1 MAPGKLIRGIYAPT
15 PTFFNQDESQSLDIA
30 AHEEHILWLAKAG
43 VQGVVIQGS
52 TGEAVALT
60 VEEKIQITKA
70 TRAVLD
76 SNGFDHVLVIAG
88 AGAQSV
94 LEAVSLA
101 RDAHSAGADHILV
114 LPPSYFASSLN
125 ADSVVQ
131 YYSLVADKSPVPV
144 IIYSWPAASGGLE
157 ITSDVFAVL
166 AKHPNIVAVKQTDHM
181 VGKMARNI
189 WLTKSEEFLVFGGG
203 TDYLIGALAV
213 GVHGAITGM
222 ANITPRL
229 LLKLMEL
236 YDQGKTAE
244 AIELQGQIAVAEYAM
259 LTGGIP
265 GIKLAIQLFLGRG
278 GVPRL
283 PIPPAS
289 NAVLDKIT
297 KEASPVFQLEQKL
310 WEAGTL

>member
-1 MAPGKLIRGIYAPT
+1 
-15 PTFFNQDESQSLDIA
+15 LD
-30 AHEEHILWLAKAG
+30 K
-43 VQGVVIQGS
+43 
-52 TGEAVALT
+52 
-60 VEEKIQITKA
+60 
-70 TRAVLD
+70 
-76 SNGFDHVLVIAG
+76 NGFDHVLVIAG

-101 RDAHSAGADHILV
+101 RDAHSVGADHILV

-131 YYSLVADKSPVPV
+131 YYSLVADKSPLPV
-144 IIYSWPAASGGLE
+144 IIYSWPGASGGLE
-157 ITSDVFAVL
+157 ITSDVFAIL
-166 AKHPNIVAVKQTDHM
+166 AKHPNIVGVKQTDHM
-181 VGKMARNI
+181 VGKMARNL
-189 WLTKSEEFLVFGGG
+189 WLTKSEEFLVLGGG

-222 ANITPRL
+222 ANVTPRL

-244 AIELQGQIAVAEYAM
+244 AVELQGQISVAEYAV

-265 GIKLAIQLFLGRG
+265 GFKLATQLFLGRG

-289 NAVLDKIT
+289 STVLDKIT
-297 KEASPVFQLEQKL
+297 KEVSPVFQLEQKL
-310 WEAGTL
+310 WEAAAL